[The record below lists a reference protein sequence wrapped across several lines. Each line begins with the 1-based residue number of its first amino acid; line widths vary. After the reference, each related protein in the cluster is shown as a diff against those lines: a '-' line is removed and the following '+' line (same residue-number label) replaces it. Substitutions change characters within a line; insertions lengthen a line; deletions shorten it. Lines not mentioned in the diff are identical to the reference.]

1 MKDKMVMNRTLYI
14 PGPSEV
20 EPETLLELSKPVI
33 AHYGPEWHKLYNET
47 CELAKKIFNTK
58 EYVALL
64 PLPGSVS
71 IEMSAFNLIEEEGE
85 KFVALTNGFF
95 GDNLVEILSAHGAN
109 VLKVESEWGKQVD
122 IAGLEKILDENPD
135 VKAVYLVHNET
146 STGVLNN
153 LGEVAKVVKKRD
165 KILVVDAI
173 SSFGGIE
180 LDFDRLGIDFA
191 VGYASKCMSGINGV
205 CPVAISRRFIEEVRK
220 RKVQVKSHYFNLLKY
235 MKLSEEWAEIGHP
248 HPTSMP
254 TSVVRAFNHVAKK
267 AVEEGLERRYRRH
280 AEIAKAYRQAL
291 KALGLQILPREED
304 ASPTVT
310 TFIVPSSVNR
320 KISSTLY
327 NEFGYMI
334 SGGLGKLEDK
344 TLRIG
349 HMGNTARPHFMLKL
363 VSALEIVLKRFN
375 VIDKSLNIGEELN
388 RIYDDVKD
396 YADQP

>member
-1 MKDKMVMNRTLYI
+1 MKNKMVMNRTLYI

-20 EPETLLELSKPVI
+20 EHETLLELSKPVI

-58 EYVALL
+58 EYVTLL
-64 PLPGSVS
+64 PLPGSVC
-71 IEMSAFNLIEEEGE
+71 IEMSAFNLIEKEGE
-85 KFVALTNGFF
+85 KLVALTNGFF
-95 GDNLVEILSAHGAN
+95 GDSLIEILSAHGAN

-122 IAGLEKILDENPD
+122 IAGLEKVLDENPEA
-135 VKAVYLVHNET
+135 KAVYLVHNET

-153 LGEVAKVVKKRD
+153 LKEVAKAVKERD
-165 KILVVDAI
+165 RILVVDAI

-191 VGYASKCMSGINGV
+191 VGYASKCLSGINGV
-205 CPVAISRRFIEEVRK
+205 CPIAISGRFIEEVRG
-220 RKVQVKSHYFNLLKY
+220 RRVPVKSHYFNLLKY
-235 MKLSEEWAEIGHP
+235 MRLSEEWAKIGHP

-254 TSVVRAFNHVAKK
+254 TSVVRAFNYVAKK
-267 AVEEGLERRYRRH
+267 AVEEGLEKRYRRH
-280 AEIAKAYRQAL
+280 SEIARAYRQAL
-291 KALGLQILPREED
+291 RALGLSILPNEED

-310 TFIVPSSVNR
+310 TFIVPSPVNK
-320 KISSTLY
+320 KIASALY

-334 SGGLGKLEDK
+334 SGGLGRLEET

-363 VSALEIVLKRFN
+363 VSALENVLKKFN
-375 VIDKSLNIGEELN
+375 VIERSLNITEELN
-388 RIYDDVKD
+388 RIYEGVKS
-396 YADQP
+396 YAGQP